1 MTKRR
6 VSADPTII
14 EPGSPGYPGSLRIGA
29 GCGHFSHIWVMGDAE
44 ILKGPLLALLCSTRC
59 PGRAIVQAY
68 DVARALRDAGVP
80 VISGF
85 HTPMEKEC
93 LDLLLRES
101 QPVVVCPARSIQSM
115 RIPAGWKLPLVEGR
129 LLVLSPFEVQHRRPT
144 AELAAQRNRVVTAIA
159 HSILLVYAAPSST
172 TERLSLELL
181 KQGKPVYLL
190 DGESNSK
197 LLAAGALVRTVETI
211 GMLKQG

>member
-1 MTKRR
+1 
-6 VSADPTII
+6 
-14 EPGSPGYPGSLRIGA
+14 
-29 GCGHFSHIWVMGDAE
+29 
-44 ILKGPLLALLCSTRC
+44 
-59 PGRAIVQAY
+59 
-68 DVARALRDAGVP
+68 
-80 VISGF
+80 
-85 HTPMEKEC
+85 
-93 LDLLLRES
+93 
-101 QPVVVCPARSIQSM
+101 
-115 RIPAGWKLPLVEGR
+115 
-129 LLVLSPFEVQHRRPT
+129 VLSPFEARHRRAT